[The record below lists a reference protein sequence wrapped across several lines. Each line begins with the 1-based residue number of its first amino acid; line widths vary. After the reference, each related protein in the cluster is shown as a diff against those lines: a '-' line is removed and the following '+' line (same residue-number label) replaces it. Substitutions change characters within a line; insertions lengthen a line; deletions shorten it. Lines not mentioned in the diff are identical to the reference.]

1 MKRSI
6 ITFLFL
12 FPVLRAVGQDADTT
26 FTATESKLDF
36 SKPRILISTYFDE
49 VKAHT
54 SREARKEWRPEFT
67 VRGNVMIFDRSVN
80 LTGGV
85 RTSAR
90 KVFGLGV
97 GWGQHFF
104 PRWDGPGRYTC
115 QRMTFSLY
123 HRHYIPL
130 GHKQRYSLY
139 GDWIGGGMWVYK
151 APDRFNP
158 EDYPNARIGWREW
171 LSWQPGLA
179 IRTWGRSNFFIG
191 LSFAYSGGPTV
202 GWHAGITF

>member
-1 MKRSI
+1 MKRFI

-26 FTATESKLDF
+26 STVMESKLDF

-67 VRGNVMIFDRSVN
+67 VRGNAMIFDGSVN

-97 GWGQHFF
+97 GWGRHYF
-104 PRWDGPGRYTC
+104 PRWNGPGSYKF
-115 QRMTFSLY
+115 QRMTFFLY

-130 GHKQRYSLY
+130 
-139 GDWIGGGMWVYK
+139 
-151 APDRFNP
+151 
-158 EDYPNARIGWREW
+158 
-171 LSWQPGLA
+171 
-179 IRTWGRSNFFIG
+179 
-191 LSFAYSGGPTV
+191 
-202 GWHAGITF
+202 